1 MEIKCENLTELFPIQ
16 NFGLL
21 KDKGSALD
29 IFFSD
34 LSLEEEEKK
43 ERKEEKMNI

>member
-34 LSLEEEEKK
+34 LTLEEEEK

>member
-34 LSLEEEEKK
+34 LSLEEEKK